1 MNPLKVIRAKCV
13 DCCGGV
19 KSEVD
24 ACTAT
29 RCPLHPYRMGTNPN
43 RKPRVVSEEQRAAMS
58 ARLAQARAARTGV
71 LVKKTDS

>member
-1 MNPLKVIRAKCV
+1 MNPLKVIRAKCI

-43 RKPRVVSEEQRAAMS
+43 RKVRTYTDQQRAEMAE
-58 ARLAQARAARTGV
+58 RLAKARAAKPNV
-71 LVKKTDS
+71 